1 MWLDGFVRPPGS
13 PVNGDQLQQKRVTAI
28 ITPDGTGFGV
38 DSDNAYHGPGNNVT
52 DATATEYL
60 ITSSNMSGG
69 SLAVAGKVIRAVD
82 PGNIGNAVSI
92 TLSLGAPVGA
102 CKYSNGS
109 FNGDGLGTILH
120 S

>member
-109 FNGDGLGTILH
+109 FSGDGLGTILH